1 MKVLVFGGS
10 FDPVHLGHEAMV
22 DAAREALHPDLVF
35 WVPARQAPHKLD
47 HDPAPAEDR
56 VAFLERVLTHRPG
69 ERLCR
74 FELDRPPPSYTVD
87 TLEELHR
94 RWPGAEAWFLMGA
107 DSLTHLGTWHDLPR
121 LFELTGFV
129 FVPRD
134 GWGRTQ
140 LDAFRR
146 GLPSALR
153 RRFRTRFLDVDLPA
167 YSSTAIRA
175 ALARGE
181 EPAGLRPEV
190 LEEVL
195 CRGDYGAAPRGGSR
209 PPT

>member
-22 DAAREALHPDLVF
+22 DAARQALHPDLVF
-35 WVPARQAPHKLD
+35 WVPAHQAPHKLG
-47 HDPAPAEDR
+47 HAPAPAEDR
-56 VAFLERVLTHRPG
+56 LAFLERVLAHRPG
-69 ERLCR
+69 ERPCR

-107 DSLTHLGTWHDLPR
+107 DSLAHLDTWHDLPR
-121 LFELTGFV
+121 LFGLAGFV
-129 FVPRD
+129 LVPRD
-134 GWGRTQ
+134 GWGRAQ

-146 GLPSALR
+146 GLPPELR

-175 ALARGE
+175 ALAGGE
-181 EPAGLRPEV
+181 EPEGLRPEV
-190 LEEVL
+190 LEEIRR
-195 CRGDYGAAPRGGSR
+195 RGDYGAAPRGRSR
-209 PPT
+209 PPI